1 MKKTKSE
8 ALDLFRSFIMKER
21 KDLPWLKNRLGMLDC
36 AAAVS
41 YITERKPEI
50 ISCGAF
56 VAQLKKEKAWHTL
69 KDGLPKQG
77 QLVFFDWSGHEGNTG
92 NHDHVGIVLNAAHDH
107 VEYISA
113 DSTKPVP
120 GLVTI
125 NKHVGWHWVSGYA
138 DVNYAKPA
146 PAATPAATTS
156 KPVAAAKATKPS
168 EKAI

>member
-1 MKKTKSE
+1 MQKTKTE
-8 ALDLFRSFIMKER
+8 AIELFRSFIMKPR
-21 KDLPWLKNRLGMLDC
+21 TDLVWLKNRLGMLDC

-56 VAQLKKEKAWHTL
+56 VKQLQKEKKWHTL
-69 KDGLPKQG
+69 ADGLPKQG
-77 QLVFFDWSGHEGNTG
+77 QLVFFDWTGHEGKTG

-125 NKHVGWHWVSGYA
+125 NKHVGWHWVSGYG
-138 DVNYAKPA
+138 DVDYAKTTK
-146 PAATPAATTS
+146 PAATKAATTS
-156 KPVAAAKATKPS
+156 KPVAAAKAP
-168 EKAI
+168 KAK